1 MNIRVFATLRPLVGG
16 ATVELN
22 AGPGDTVRTL
32 LNEMIER
39 WPVMGEKVFDETGEV
54 SSYIHVYL
62 NGRDIRY
69 RDGADTVIPEG
80 AELRIFPSVG
90 GG

>member
-1 MNIRVFATLRPLVGG
+1 
-16 ATVELN
+16 
-22 AGPGDTVRTL
+22 
-32 LNEMIER
+32 
-39 WPVMGEKVFDETGEV
+39 MGEKVFDETGEV
-54 SSYIHVYL
+54 SSYIHIYL

-69 RDGADTVIPEG
+69 RDGADTVIPED